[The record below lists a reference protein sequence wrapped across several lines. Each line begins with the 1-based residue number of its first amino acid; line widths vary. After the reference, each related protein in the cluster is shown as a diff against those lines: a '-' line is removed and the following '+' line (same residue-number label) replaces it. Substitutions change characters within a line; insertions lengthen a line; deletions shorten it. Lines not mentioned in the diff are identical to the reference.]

1 MEDEMAKEAEMTPV
15 VVSSPSE
22 LPPRPTSQPAYIEN

>member
-1 MEDEMAKEAEMTPV
+1 MAKEAEMTPV
-15 VVSSPSE
+15 VVSGE